1 MSAELTVIDA
11 KATDTT
17 TPGTALVT
25 RVEPRPPV
33 RLLQPIAAPAE
44 IMAAQNATR
53 TLIQKALDKG
63 RDYGTVKGIDKPM
76 LLKPGAE
83 RIVLAFGC
91 YARFT
96 VVESEIDHD
105 REVRWSKRKKRYRD
119 EYQGDKRFDWIEDA
133 GTSLGLYRY
142 VVRCDIVSR
151 ETETVV
157 GSCAGSCSTLES
169 KYIDRPRDM
178 ENTVLKMAVKRSLV
192 GAVLITYGLSDQFTQ
207 DLDDWDPEE
216 HTTAAPSGAAPSA
229 PSRAPVAGAKAAPQP
244 APAAPPK
251 RQKKDMTPEETIS
264 FIRDEN
270 QPLDRR
276 QKAVSYLFAQAPDTG
291 AVNAYFGAI
300 MQYADSAEGKAH
312 GGEALA
318 DTATDALHDR
328 LDELMPTTD
337 TVVDAESVADEA

>member
-17 TPGTALVT
+17 TPGTTLVT

-33 RLLQPIAAPAE
+33 RMLQPIAAPAE
-44 IMAAQNATR
+44 IITAQNATR
-53 TLIQKALDKG
+53 ELIQHALQQG
-63 RDYGTVKGIDKPM
+63 RDYGKFGGIDKPS

-83 RIVLAFGC
+83 RIILAFGC
-91 YARFT
+91 YAKFT

-105 REVRWSKRKKRYRD
+105 REVRWSKRKKLWNNRH
-119 EYQGDKRFDWIEDA
+119 QGDRSFEWGEEE

-157 GSCAGSCSTLES
+157 GSGTGSASTLES
-169 KYIDRPRDM
+169 KYIDRPRDL
-178 ENTVLKMAVKRSLV
+178 ENTVLKMASKRALV
-192 GAVLITYGLSDQFTQ
+192 GAALVTFGLSDQFTQ
-207 DLDDWDPEE
+207 DLDDRDPDE
-216 HTTAAPSGAAPSA
+216 HTTAAPKGAAPST
-229 PSRAPVAGAKAAPQP
+229 PSRAPVAGAQAGPQP

-251 RQKKDMTPEETIS
+251 RQKRDMTPEETIS
-264 FIRDEN
+264 FIRDAARPLN
-270 QPLDRR
+270 QR

-312 GGEALA
+312 GGEELA
-318 DTATDALHDR
+318 TVATDALHDR

-337 TVVDAESVADEA
+337 TVVDAEPVAVEA

>member
-1 MSAELTVIDA
+1 MTAELTVIDP

-17 TPGTALVT
+17 APGTALVT
-25 RVEPRPPV
+25 RVEPRQPV
-33 RLLQPIAAPAE
+33 RMLQPIAAPAE
-44 IMAAQNATR
+44 IMATQNATR
-53 TLIQKALDKG
+53 TFIQRALDKG
-63 RDYGTVKGIDKPM
+63 RDYGTVKGIEKPM

-96 VVESEIDHD
+96 VVDSEIDHD
-105 REVRWSKRKKRYRD
+105 REVRWSKRKKQWRN

-178 ENTVLKMAVKRSLV
+178 ENTVLKMAVKRALV

-207 DLDDWDPEE
+207 DLDDWDPNE
-216 HTTAAPSGAAPSA
+216 HTDAAPSGAAPST
-229 PSRAPVAGAKAAPQP
+229 PSRPSAARATAAPQP

-251 RQKKDMTPEETIS
+251 RQKKMTPEETIS
-264 FIRDEN
+264 FIRDETH
-270 QPLDRR
+270 PLDRR
-276 QKAVSYLFAQAPDTG
+276 QKAVSYLFAQAPDIG

-312 GGEALA
+312 GGEDLA
-318 DTATDALHDR
+318 TTATDALHDR
-328 LDELMPTTD
+328 LDELEPTLD
-337 TVVDAESVADEA
+337 DFLNAAPVAVEA